1 MILVTFVVVS
11 SIAFIPEVGCVKET
25 LNGIT
30 PVVVIALL
38 DQPDDL
44 SGGYGTGVND
54 HVGWV
59 DRKKIDLVSRECLLN
74 LLQFGNTAKALGG
87 AS

>member
-25 LNGIT
+25 LEGIT
-30 PVVVIALL
+30 PVVVIVLL

-44 SGGYGTGVND
+44 SGGCGPGVND

-59 DRKKIDLVSRECLLN
+59 DRKDFDLVSRECLLK
-74 LLQFGNTAKALGG
+74 LLQFGNTSTAFGG
-87 AS
+87 AG